1 MSSTVSIFSGL
12 ALFYLIAYGLFIGK
26 ELLIPM
32 VIAIAIWYL
41 LITLSALFQKISFF
55 GKRLPYPAALL
66 LALGF
71 IFLVSLF
78 IYELISSNVS
88 KVAQE
93 VPLYQEKLGRS
104 FNNLIDKL
112 PLDISS
118 FKKDF
123 LSRFSLISIAASLAQ
138 SVTFLISYLGIIFLY
153 VLFLML
159 EWRSFDSKLEALF
172 PDEKQLGKAKRI
184 IRIISRDI
192 QSYLI
197 LKTVLSL
204 CVALISYLLFIAVGL
219 HFPAF
224 WALVIFLLNYIPTI
238 GAMIGTLLPCAL
250 TLIQFDTWMPFIFI
264 STALVA
270 LQFIEGNIIEPKL
283 IGKSV
288 NLSPVV
294 ILISLAVWGYIWGIV
309 GLFLG
314 IPIMVIVNIILSH
327 FEKTRPIAIL
337 LSENGEIHPDTD

>member
-1 MSSTVSIFSGL
+1 MSSTISIFAGV
-12 ALFYLIAYGLFIGK
+12 ALFYLIAYGLYIGK
-26 ELLIPM
+26 DLLIPF
-32 VIAIAIWYL
+32 VISVAIWYL
-41 LITLSALFQKISFF
+41 LITLSALFQKPTF
-55 GKRLPYPAALL
+55 GKKRLPYPAALL
-66 LALGF
+66 LSLGF
-71 IFLVSLF
+71 IFIVSLF
-78 IYELISSNVS
+78 IYELVSSNVS
-88 KVAQE
+88 DVSRE
-93 VPLYQEKLGRS
+93 LPRYQEKLGRL
-104 FNNLIDKL
+104 FNNLLDIL
-112 PLDISS
+112 PFDISS

-123 LSRFSLISIAASLAQ
+123 LSRFSLISIAASVAQ

-159 EWRSFDSKLEALF
+159 EWRSFDQKLEALF
-172 PDEKQLGKAKRI
+172 PDVKQLAKAKKI
-184 IRIISRDI
+184 IRTISRDI

-204 CVALISYLLFIAVGL
+204 AVAVIAYILFIAIGL

-224 WALVIFLLNYIPTI
+224 WALVLFLLNYIPTI
-238 GAMIGTLLPCAL
+238 GAIIATLLPCFL

-264 STALVA
+264 STSLIAI
-270 LQFIEGNIIEPKL
+270 QFIEGNIIEPKL
-283 IGKSV
+283 IGRSV

-294 ILISLAVWGYIWGIV
+294 ILLSLAVWGYLWGIV

-337 LSENGEIHPDTD
+337 LSENGEIHPDSD